1 MTALVPDCSTARRST
16 SPRLTAVL
24 ALAALRVLPAA
35 AAASRQPP
43 DLWDHCFLLQTE
55 LSVED
60 GKSVSTAGTSIIELK
75 ALNNQ
80 LRAVNRELKD
90 LSLGSANYSLPLVG
104 AGWPARSLFGEY
116 LPNVTSPVHRVIISL
131 AQTLDSAWSD
141 LNSSQNLNA
150 SSRRASS
157 ERGHHF
163 PLRHSGATLR
173 LAERLPINS
182 SVRAVT
188 IWDVRL
194 FFCAVAVPFL
204 VAAARLWMEW
214 QDRMRNGGV
223 LKRSDSYYMEEN
235 RREETGKLHKFLRS
249 PDEDAGEPPEGTVLK
264 NVLSGCVVALA
275 CLPESVSLSLIVGVS
290 PLNGVWSGAFMN
302 LCSAVVGG
310 RPGLVSFASAAYAVV
325 LVDITRDPQLG
336 IGVMGVA
343 VLFSGVVQALIGS
356 LRLSRFVSLMPQ
368 PVLLGIINGLAIV
381 TACSQIDHFRR
392 GGAGT
397 PFVDDDELMGML
409 STALVS
415 FAVAWLW
422 PRLPVVGP
430 LVPSTFMGMLVA
442 VVFSMHVSPF
452 PERSLEQVAGH
463 RLFHGGMDTLPP
475 WNFPPLEVDWTN
487 KYVWHKAAT
496 AGVRLAFV
504 GLVESLVT
512 LMIVDQV
519 TETRGSTTRE
529 CYGQSL
535 GNVLCGILGLQGG
548 CAVIGQSLINVS
560 SGGRGRLSGISMSC
574 SLFVAV
580 IWLGPF
586 ISKLPAA
593 PFIGLMTLVSLN
605 TFSWGVIGTIRRAG
619 VASSDSDTMVI
630 LSVMLAT
637 VFLDLA
643 IAVLVGVIVSALM
656 FAWNVSTRVQLEIY
670 VDRVLDSRSFVLHS
684 PLFFGSAEDFLR
696 QIRVGEITQK
706 QVVLD
711 FSHSNVLDHVGTQA
725 IAKIT
730 QLLQRADKRVE
741 LIGLN
746 VDAKEIMGC
755 AMALPGD

>member
-1 MTALVPDCSTARRST
+1 
-16 SPRLTAVL
+16 
-24 ALAALRVLPAA
+24 
-35 AAASRQPP
+35 
-43 DLWDHCFLLQTE
+43 
-55 LSVED
+55 
-60 GKSVSTAGTSIIELK
+60 
-75 ALNNQ
+75 
-80 LRAVNRELKD
+80 
-90 LSLGSANYSLPLVG
+90 
-104 AGWPARSLFGEY
+104 
-116 LPNVTSPVHRVIISL
+116 
-131 AQTLDSAWSD
+131 
-141 LNSSQNLNA
+141 
-150 SSRRASS
+150 
-157 ERGHHF
+157 
-163 PLRHSGATLR
+163 
-173 LAERLPINS
+173 
-182 SVRAVT
+182 VT

-204 VAAARLWMEW
+204 VAAGRQWLEW
-214 QDRMRNGGV
+214 QERMQNGG

-249 PDEDAGEPPEGTVLK
+249 PAEEPDEPQEGTVLK
-264 NVLSGCVVALA
+264 NALSGCVVALA
-275 CLPESVSLSLIVGVS
+275 CLPEAVSLSLIVGVS

-343 VLFSGVVQALIGS
+343 VLISGWIQAFIGS
-356 LRLSRFVSLMPQ
+356 LRLSRFFSLMPQ

-463 RLFHGGMDTLPP
+463 RLFHGGMETLPP

-504 GLVESLVT
+504 GLVESLVA

-580 IWLGPF
+580 AWLGPS

-630 LSVMLAT
+630 VSVMLAT

-643 IAVLVGVIVSALM
+643 IAVLVGVIISALM

-670 VDRVLDSRSFVLHS
+670 VDRVLDTRSFVLHS

-696 QIRVGEITQK
+696 QILVGEITQK

-730 QLLQRADKRVE
+730 QRLQRADKRVE

-746 VDAKEIMGC
+746 VDAKEIIGC

>member
-1 MTALVPDCSTARRST
+1 MLLS
-16 SPRLTAVL
+16 
-24 ALAALRVLPAA
+24 LAALLALPAA

-43 DLWDHCFLLQTE
+43 DLWDYCFLLQTE

-60 GKSVSTAGTSIIELK
+60 VQIAGEPIADSPPD
-75 ALNNQ
+75 A
-80 LRAVNRELKD
+80 
-90 LSLGSANYSLPLVG
+90 ANYSLPLIG
-104 AGWPARSLFGEY
+104 AGWPARSLLGEY
-116 LPNVTSPVHRVIISL
+116 LPNVSSPVHRVIISL
-131 AQTLDSAWSD
+131 SQTLDSAWSD
-141 LNSSQNLNA
+141 SNGSQKLNTSSGE
-150 SSRRASS
+150 ASS
-157 ERGHHF
+157 EHGHHF

-173 LAERLPINS
+173 LAERLPVNS

-194 FFCAVAVPFL
+194 FFCAIAVPFL
-204 VAAARLWMEW
+204 VAAARKWLEW
-214 QDRMRNGGV
+214 RERLQSGG
-223 LKRSDSYYMEEN
+223 LLQRSDSYYMEES

-249 PDEDAGEPPEGTVLK
+249 PADEPDEPQEGTALK

-275 CLPESVSLSLIVGVS
+275 CLPEAVSLSLIVGVS
-290 PLNGVWSGAFMN
+290 PLNGVWSGVFMN

-325 LVDITRDPQLG
+325 LVDVTRDPQLG
-336 IGVMGVA
+336 IGVIGVA
-343 VLFSGVVQALIGS
+343 VLISGWIQAFIAS

-381 TACSQIDHFRR
+381 TACSQADHFRK

-415 FAVAWLW
+415 FGVAWLW

-430 LVPSTFMGMLVA
+430 VVPSTFMGMLVA

-463 RLFHGGMDTLPP
+463 RLFHGGMGTLPP

-487 KYVWHKAAT
+487 KYVWHKAAA

-504 GLVESLVT
+504 GLVESLVA

-560 SGGRGRLSGISMSC
+560 SGGRGRLSGISVSC
-574 SLFVAV
+574 CLFVAV
-580 IWLGPF
+580 AWLGPH

-630 LSVMLAT
+630 VSVMLAT

-643 IAVLVGVIVSALM
+643 VAVLVGVIISALM

-696 QIRVGEITQK
+696 QVRAGEITQK

-730 QLLQRADKRVE
+730 QWLQGAGKRVE

-746 VDAKEIMGC
+746 VDAKEIIGC